1 MKIHSKVVEF
11 FKERLY
17 YTAEKVLEIY
27 HSPFQVNYKS
37 DKSPLTQADI
47 LASQIL
53 TEAIQT
59 LFPED
64 FIISEEVKL
73 SPNIK
78 IPENF
83 WLIDPID
90 GTKEF
95 VNKTGDFTLNIGYV
109 ENGFPVWGMVYAP
122 VYQELYYGGIE
133 YGIHYEKNGRV
144 QSIRSTPH
152 HEVIALISR
161 SHFTGKE
168 DSILNQLGV
177 TKKVQLGSSLK
188 ICKLALNEADIYLR
202 IGETSEWD
210 IAPAHA
216 ILAASKGLIVTRNA
230 QHLVYGKPT
239 LINPS
244 FIAFSANY
252 LNQFPKV
259 IENLTHIF
267 I

>member
-1 MKIHSKVVEF
+1 MKIHSMVVEF
-11 FKERLY
+11 FKEKFY
-17 YTAEKVLEIY
+17 YAAEKVLEIY

-47 LASQIL
+47 LANQIL

-59 LFPED
+59 LFPKD

-95 VNKTGDFTLNIGYV
+95 VNKTGDFTLNIGYI
-109 ENGFPVWGMVYAP
+109 EKGFPIWGMVYAP
-122 VYQELYYGGIE
+122 VYQELYYGGVE
-133 YGIHYEKNGRV
+133 YGIHYEKNGKAQEIV
-144 QSIRSTPH
+144 QTPNQ
-152 HEVIALISR
+152 EVIALISR
-161 SHFTGKE
+161 NHFTGKE
-168 DSILNQLGV
+168 DAILNQLGV
-177 TKKVQLGSSLK
+177 TKKISLGSSLK
-188 ICKLALNEADIYLR
+188 ICKIALNEADIYLR

-216 ILAASKGLIVTRNA
+216 ILAASKGLIITQNA
-230 QHLVYGKPT
+230 QQLIYGKPT
-239 LINPS
+239 LNNPS
-244 FIAFSANY
+244 FVAFSSNY
-252 LNQFPKV
+252 LNKFPNFM
-259 IENLTHIF
+259 ENLKQIF